1 MPRQRSPLSS
11 LTFPAQQQEAK
22 DLPFASAHRAN
33 LLPTKRYY
41 RVGSIYVRRATTDY
55 YINHLSL
62 VLNSLY

>member
-33 LLPTKRYY
+33 LLPTKGIT
-41 RVGSIYVRRATTDY
+41 V
-55 YINHLSL
+55 
-62 VLNSLY
+62 